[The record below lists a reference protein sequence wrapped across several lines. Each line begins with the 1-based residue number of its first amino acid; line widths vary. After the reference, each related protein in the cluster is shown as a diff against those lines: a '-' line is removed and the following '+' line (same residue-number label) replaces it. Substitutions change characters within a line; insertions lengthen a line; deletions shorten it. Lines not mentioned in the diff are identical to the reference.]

1 MCVCCKSSVINL
13 ISTKKLI
20 LLYNLKFEFL
30 KEAILV
36 DLKRHDNF
44 MYMLLQ
50 PQVVFQSFP
59 YRCSFL
65 GKAPG
70 LTHKHKTKLDRPS
83 VDNYF
88 RLWSSF
94 VSYKG
99 NKVLRIRFLD
109 PEKSEKLSEKFFW
122 SCSWKKN
129 TKVFFRKK
137 IFFERKFLAGNVDFW
152 CKSYSCTWLKIFG
165 KLERLSLP
173 TTFILV

>member
-1 MCVCCKSSVINL
+1 
-13 ISTKKLI
+13 
-20 LLYNLKFEFL
+20 
-30 KEAILV
+30 
-36 DLKRHDNF
+36 LKRHDNF

-50 PQVVFQSFP
+50 PQVVSQLFP

-83 VDNYF
+83 VDKYF

-94 VSYKG
+94 VSYKW

-122 SCSWKKN
+122 SCSRKKN
-129 TKVFFRKK
+129 KHESF
-137 IFFERKFLAGNVDFW
+137 FFEKKFFLRKFLAGNVDFW
-152 CKSYSCTWLKIFG
+152 CKSYNCIWLTFFG

-173 TTFILV
+173 TTCILV